1 MDERLEKA
9 LKFSNYIV
17 TLNNQRQILKEKFFE
32 DCLYFIDGCQF
43 TIDREL
49 IAFVGFLIEKEQT
62 EAVLIDDNDIPAQ
75 VQNLQD
81 FYIDIVDQY
90 NCASNEYYTS
100 YFKLKTNRSVEKL
113 VDYEQ

>member
-17 TLNNQRQILKEKFFE
+17 TLNNQRQLLKETFFE
-32 DCLYFIDGCQF
+32 SCLYFIDGCEF

-49 IAFVGFLIEKEQT
+49 IAFVGFLIDKGQT
-62 EAVLIDDNDIPAQ
+62 EAVLVDNNDIPAQ
-75 VQNLQD
+75 VKNLQE
-81 FYIDIVDQY
+81 FYDDIVDQY
-90 NCASNEYYTS
+90 VNATNQYYTD